1 MKKKLL
7 SFLLLAVVAIGS
19 FAACGNPGNNSS
31 NDSSSIVE
39 SSSPAESSSAAP
51 EIEFVD
57 YVSNLKLDMSTESIK
72 KEVTVKTYIDG
83 DTTHFYPKDSTSGFP
98 LTVQENG
105 FLKARYAAINTPE
118 STGTIEKWGKK
129 ASDFTKKQLKS
140 AENGGSIILET
151 EGSEW
156 EADSTKERFLVWVW
170 YKPAG
175 ATEYRNLNLEIL
187 QEGLAVG
194 SKAGTSRYGALCTKA
209 ISQAKALS
217 LHVYSKEKDPDFFE
231 GQVPEIDLKTLRT
244 NIDSYVGMRVAFEGT
259 VTTYSDWNIYIED
272 YDDATQMYYCITA
285 FYGYNGALHSHLAP
299 GNRVRIVGN
308 LTFSENFG
316 YQISNLKYDEFEP
329 DSPENVQNLGGGHEP
344 ANQEVTIEQ
353 FFSKVAVETEVL
365 NPDTEEIELA
375 TKEFTYA
382 ELAYSTSVCM
392 KNLKVIRAY
401 TTNHGGNNDGAISLT
416 CQSQSG
422 GKTVTIRVAAIKGAD
437 GNMVFDQSEFLGKT
451 IDATG
456 IVDAY
461 DGEYQIKVFLPENI
475 IIH

>member
-7 SFLLLAVVAIGS
+7 SLLLLAVVALGS
-19 FAACGNPGNNSS
+19 FASCDGLKKKSSVDSS
-31 NDSSSIVE
+31 NVE
-39 SSSPAESSSAAP
+39 SSISTDSSAKP
-51 EIEFVD
+51 EIEKID
-57 YVSNLKLDMSTESIK
+57 YVAQLKLDMATESIK
-72 KEVTVKTYIDG
+72 QEVTVKTYIDG
-83 DTTHFYPKDSTSGFP
+83 DTTHFYPKGSAANMP
-98 LTVQENG
+98 EIVQSDG
-105 FLKARYAAINTPE
+105 FLKARYAAVNTPE

-129 ASDFTKKQLKS
+129 ASDFTKAQLKT

-151 EGSEW
+151 ESSVW

-175 ATEYRNLNLEIL
+175 ASEYRNLNLELL

-194 SKAGTSRYGALCTKA
+194 SKAGTSRYGELCTQA

-231 GQVPEIDLKTLRT
+231 GEVPEIDLKTLRT
-244 NIDSYVGMRVAFEGT
+244 NIDEYVGKRVAFEGT
-259 VTTYSDWNIYIED
+259 VTTYSNWNIYIED
-272 YDDATQMYYCITA
+272 YDDATQMYYGITA

-308 LTFSENFG
+308 LTYSENFG

-329 DSPENVQNLGGGHEP
+329 DSPDNVQNLGGGHAP
-344 ANQEVTIEQ
+344 ANQEVTIDK
-353 FFSKVAVETEVL
+353 FLSKVTVEKEVV
-365 NPDTEEIELA
+365 NPETEEIELVSQ
-375 TKEFTYA
+375 EFTFA

-392 KNLKVIRAY
+392 KNLKVVKAY
-401 TTNHGGNNDGAISLT
+401 TTNNGGDNDGAISLT
-416 CQSQSG
+416 CTSG
-422 GKTVTIRVAAIKGAD
+422 GKEITIRVHAMKDANGK
-437 GNMVFDQSEFLGKT
+437 MVFKESDFTGKT

-456 IVDAY
+456 IVEKYNKD
-461 DGEYQIKVFLPENI
+461 YQIKVFLPENI